1 MNSLSPLMLIYLDAS
16 YADDALPLS
25 AALGFPESHVVTG
38 GFTQATAA
46 MSARQASPSYMVIDI
61 GNAGPEVLTELDQ
74 FSQYCE
80 PDLRVVVV
88 GGINDVSFYREL
100 KQRGVVEY
108 FTRPL
113 PYADVRQVLV
123 QQAFS
128 AYNASSEDG
137 VVLCFMSAAS
147 GDGSSTVALNTAYT
161 LANDMKASTVL
172 VDMDYQFGMIAKNL
186 DLNCP
191 FGIRELFEHPDRGVD
206 ITLIKRMM
214 VPYGDNLKIIAAPN
228 ELRLLTIIRPEIVRD
243 MIMILRS
250 QFKFVVMD
258 IPHIWSGWT
267 AAAVSNSTHNILVSQ
282 LWLRSVTHA
291 TRLLTA
297 WRDIGVDKQAISL
310 VINRSGAKFKEAIT
324 ASDFEKV
331 SNKKID
337 FYLANDIKT
346 IVNAE
351 NQGKTLVEV
360 GPSLLERQI
369 RELTQSLVMRYSS
382 EAVKAEAERLSA
394 SAQTQQVASSRRGG
408 LLSIFDKKS

>member
-1 MNSLSPLMLIYLDAS
+1 MNSLSPLMLIYLDATL
-16 YADDALPLS
+16 AGDAPALAS
-25 AALGFPESHVVTG
+25 ALGFPEAHIVSG

-46 MSARQASPSYMVIDI
+46 MSSRQTAPSYMVIDI
-61 GNAGPEVLTELDQ
+61 GHAGHEVLTEIDQ

-80 PDLRVVVV
+80 ADLRVVVV
-88 GGINDVSFYREL
+88 GDVNDVNFYREL
-100 KQRGVVEY
+100 KQRGVLEY

-113 PYADVRQVLV
+113 PYEAARQVLV
-123 QQAFS
+123 QQGFAVH
-128 AYNASSEDG
+128 AAGGEDG
-137 VVLCFMSAAS
+137 VVMCFMSAAS

-161 LANDMKASTVL
+161 LANDLKASTVL

-206 ITLIKRMM
+206 TTLIKRMM

-228 ELRLLTIIRPEIVRD
+228 ELRALTIIRPEIVRD

-250 QFKFVVMD
+250 QFKFVVID
-258 IPHIWSGWT
+258 LPHIWSGWT
-267 AAAVSNSTHNILVSQ
+267 AAAVTHADHNVLVSQ

-297 WRDIGVDKQAISL
+297 WREAGVEKQSVSL

-324 ASDFEKV
+324 AADFEKV
-331 SNKKID
+331 SGKKID

-360 GPSLLERQI
+360 GPSLLERQVRDLAKALVARHNPEAAQAI
-369 RELTQSLVMRYSS
+369 AAGSAVPAGTQ
-382 EAVKAEAERLSA
+382 AAPK
-394 SAQTQQVASSRRGG
+394 RGG
-408 LLSIFDKKS
+408 LLSIFDKK